1 MRVVSRMSWIVAT
14 LRSGV
19 GCDRMA
25 NAMPA
30 LRHSPAVRVPVL
42 RGITALAALAM
53 LPALSACGQR
63 GPLYLP
69 TVPPMPQPPAFM
81 TQPASGAAVS
91 PASATAETPSPRTP
105 DPAVPATDSSPR

>member
-1 MRVVSRMSWIVAT
+1 MS
-14 LRSGV
+14 
-19 GCDRMA
+19 
-25 NAMPA
+25 
-30 LRHSPAVRVPVL
+30 VP
-42 RGITALAALAM
+42 RGIAALAALAM

-91 PASATAETPSPRTP
+91 PASATAETPDPRTP
-105 DPAVPATDSSPR
+105 NHAAPDADSSPR